1 MTQYDQRMTQKY
13 PRMIQNDTIRRTQVE
28 LRMAQYELSTTQYTH
43 RITQYNYRMT
53 QNDICRPIRLLI
65 LLQNV
70 MKWSQLLD
78 CLQSRTLTYKQ
89 NVTQCDPT
97 PDPAQP
103 AWALLI
109 KIPSCQNVL
118 LPDFYLGVLVQPL
131 MFIIGH
137 MSPKCLLTPDIL
149 DMRDLAGFCM
159 GLVTPC
165 YRGSRNTLFKSIW
178 AIWPQNGHFWCSDST
193 YIWWMQY

>member
-1 MTQYDQRMTQKY
+1 M
-13 PRMIQNDTIRRTQVE
+13 
-28 LRMAQYELSTTQYTH
+28 
-43 RITQYNYRMT
+43 
-53 QNDICRPIRLLI
+53 
-65 LLQNV
+65 
-70 MKWSQLLD
+70 
-78 CLQSRTLTYKQ
+78 
-89 NVTQCDPT
+89 TQCDPT
-97 PDPAQP
+97 PHPAQS

-149 DMRDLAGFCM
+149 DMRDLVGFCM

-178 AIWPQNGHFWCSDST
+178 ANWPQNGYFWCSDST
-193 YIWWMQY
+193 YDQCNISGWRTPKRFDPHLSAQIDLNKVCPVLQDPLLPATSIMRRTMTQLILWMC